1 MKATQVDQ
9 ALHQKFMVDGD
20 RIVFWHDPNT
30 EFAEYVAGG
39 LTEGLSEVKV
49 LQVADV
55 GGLSAKLTLEREDT
69 SGKYLVYSKGE
80 QPAAE
85 EDWLLDVRL
94 YSSEFHADVASLWLQ
109 ELELSSL
116 YLREHLKARAAF
128 LGSQDRRRKLMR
140 HLESD
145 DTESLIDLKM
155 IAVIAGADV
164 PNLFAVLR
172 SLCHGHV
179 VDGHFDLDA
188 APQALVTLEKMGLLE
203 PFWQLVRTEFGYANE
218 APSLAALLRHLYVS
232 ELSHEIGDAKLR
244 GLAQFELSPAGR
256 QNAVVFLAQWR
267 DSSAKATSYDATA
280 EAIAKELSI
289 GESLPDLSLEALAQV
304 FTFWE
309 AEPRVLSRLKDRV
322 LETAETPNVEAVA
335 GLATERRTGHWLAG
349 PDSERPERRA
359 VADAYAAVV
368 AAAELFALRTSHQHG
383 LNFDSPEELLAA
395 YQSELYQFDQLYRRF
410 HANAKAAEAQS
421 WDLLKTLAEEV
432 EGAYDQGF
440 MRPLG
445 LAWGDLLDAG
455 FLDRWEL
462 SGLNSQQTFYEKHVA
477 RHLKAS
483 ERNRAY
489 VIISDAF
496 RYEAAQEL
504 AEALSSKYRIQ
515 AELGAMLGVLPSYTA
530 LGMASLL
537 PHERLE
543 YSDKGDV
550 LVDGKPIAGT
560 EARGKQLAKFQGMA
574 VQAKDLRGMKQD
586 DARELTEGK
595 RVVYI
600 YHNVIDARGDTASTE
615 SETFSAVGE
624 CITELLDL
632 VNFCTNKLNAGTV
645 WITADHGF
653 LFQEKAPVAT
663 QKSELSCKPEG
674 ALKSKKRYIIGR
686 KLDDAPEVHHGACK
700 VTAGTA
706 GDAEF
711 WVPRGSNRFHF
722 TGGARFVHGGAMP
735 QEVVVPLIVAKM
747 VRGKRQEASRAEK
760 VSVTVLGNKHKIT
773 TSKHRFFILQ
783 TEPVGDRRKPI
794 TLRAAIYDGDQMVT
808 SVETVTFD
816 SESDSLE
823 ERKKDVRLHL
833 TAGEFDKS
841 KPYELILRDA
851 DTDIKVLS
859 LPVVIDR
866 TLTDDF

>member
-9 ALHQKFMVDGD
+9 ALLQKFVVDGD
-20 RIVFWHDPNT
+20 RIVFWHDANT

-39 LTEGLSEVKV
+39 LMEGLSDVKV
-49 LQVADV
+49 LQVAEV
-55 GGLSAKLTLEREDT
+55 GGLSAKLILEREDT
-69 SGKYLVYSKGE
+69 SGKYLVYSQGD
-80 QPAAE
+80 QPVAE

-116 YLREHLKARAAF
+116 YLRDHLKARAAF
-128 LGSQDRRRKLMR
+128 LGSQERRRKLKR
-140 HLESD
+140 HLENE

-155 IAVIAGADV
+155 MAVIAGADV
-164 PNLFAVLR
+164 PNLFAVLG

-179 VDGHFDLDA
+179 VDGRFDLDA
-188 APQALVTLEKMGLLE
+188 TPHALVTLEKMGLLE
-203 PFWQLVRTEFGYANE
+203 PFWALVRADFGYAHE
-218 APSLAALLRHLYVS
+218 APSMAGLLRHIYVS
-232 ELSHEIGDAKLR
+232 ELKHEIGDAKLG
-244 GLAQFELSPAGR
+244 GLTQFELPPAGR
-256 QNAVVFLAQWR
+256 QNAVVFLAHWR
-267 DSSAKATSYDATA
+267 DSSAKATSYDAA
-280 EAIAKELSI
+280 AQAIAKELSI
-289 GESLPDLSLEALAQV
+289 EHSLADLSLEALSKV

-309 AEPRVLSRLKDRV
+309 AEPQVLSRLKDRV
-322 LETAETPNVEAVA
+322 LETAETPDLEAVA
-335 GLATERRTGHWLAG
+335 DLATERRTGHWLAG

-368 AAAELFALRTSHQHG
+368 AAAELFTLRIAHRHG

-395 YQSELYQFDQLYRRF
+395 YQSELYRFDQLYRRF
-410 HANAKAAEAQS
+410 HANAKAAQAQS
-421 WDLLKTLAEEV
+421 WDLLKNLAEEV

-440 MRPLG
+440 LQPLG
-445 LAWGDLLDAG
+445 LAWGDLLDEG
-455 FLDRWEL
+455 FLGRWEL
-462 SGLNSQQTFYEKHVA
+462 SGQTSQQAFYEKHIA
-477 RHLKAS
+477 THLKAS

-496 RYEAAQEL
+496 RYEAGQEL
-504 AEALSSKYRIQ
+504 AEALSSKYRIK
-515 AELGAMLGVLPSYTA
+515 ADLGAMLGVLPSYTA

-537 PHERLE
+537 PHERIE
-543 YSDKGDV
+543 YGDKGDV

-560 EARGKQLAKFQGMA
+560 EARGKQLAKVQGMA

-663 QKSELSCKPEG
+663 QRSELSCKPEG
-674 ALKSKKRYIIGR
+674 AFKSKKRYIIGR
-686 KLDDAPEVHHGACK
+686 KLGDAPEVHHGACK

-706 GDAEF
+706 GDAEL

-722 TGGARFVHGGAMP
+722 TAGARFVHGGAMP
-735 QEVVVPLIVAKM
+735 QEVIIPLIVAKM
-747 VRGKRQEASRAEK
+747 VRGKRQEASRTEK
-760 VSVTVLGNKHKIT
+760 VSVTVTGNKHKIT
-773 TSKHRFFILQ
+773 TTKHRFFILQ
-783 TEPVGDRRKPI
+783 TEPVSDRRKPI
-794 TLRAAIYDGDQMVT
+794 TLRVAIYDGDLMVT

-816 SESDSLE
+816 SRSDSFE
-823 ERKKDVRLHL
+823 EREKAVRLKL
-833 TAGEFDKS
+833 SAQEFDKA
-841 KPYELILRDA
+841 KPYELVLRDA
-851 DTDIKVLS
+851 DTDIKILS